1 MNLFPIKT
9 YLQKMDVVTL
19 LYPKTNLPERERN
32 IFPSTFLLYKESVK
46 NRGAL
51 CRKIEKQNYLP
62 YVGHQK
68 QYLIFDVGNFFTFP
82 WKNLSGQTPS

>member
-1 MNLFPIKT
+1 M
-9 YLQKMDVVTL
+9 
-19 LYPKTNLPERERN
+19 
-32 IFPSTFLLYKESVK
+32 ESVK

-51 CRKIEKQNYLP
+51 RHKIEEQNYLP

-68 QYLIFDVGNFFTFP
+68 QYLIFDVGNFFIFP